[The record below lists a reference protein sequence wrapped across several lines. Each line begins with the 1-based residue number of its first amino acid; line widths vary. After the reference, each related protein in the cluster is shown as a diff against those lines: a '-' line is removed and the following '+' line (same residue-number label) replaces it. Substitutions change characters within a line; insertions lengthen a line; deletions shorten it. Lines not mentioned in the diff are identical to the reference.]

1 MKLEWQILIAL
12 GIDLI
17 LGDPKNFPHPVQWI
31 GALASGL
38 EEWTRKIIKD
48 QYLAGSITVI
58 FTLVITIL
66 TVVITIDGFSRI
78 HPLFGDVISILIL
91 YTTFAVND
99 LRNHAFEVY
108 TALDKGTLQEA
119 REKLSKM
126 VGRDTASLNEEEISR
141 ACVESV
147 AENTVDGITA
157 PLFFAFLAGPV
168 GAMVYKAI
176 NTMDSM
182 FGYKNSRYLLF
193 GSVPARL
200 DDLFNYL
207 PARITAPL
215 TALSAAI
222 LRMNPKKSLKIMWR
236 DGRKH
241 ASPNAGLN
249 EAAVAGALGV
259 QLGGDNFYKGK
270 LSKSPLIGDPEK
282 ALKKEHILSAT
293 RLMLYTSEI
302 FFILFFVLR
311 VVFSS

>member
-12 GIDLI
+12 GIDFI
-17 LGDPKNFPHPVQWI
+17 FGDPKKFPHPVQWI
-31 GALASGL
+31 GALALGL
-38 EEWTRKIIKD
+38 EKWTRKIFKD

-58 FTLVITIL
+58 FTLFITIL
-66 TVVITIDGFSRI
+66 TVGLTIKWFSRI
-78 HPLFGDVISILIL
+78 HPLLGDVISILIL
-91 YTTFAVND
+91 YTTFAIKD

-108 TALDKGTLQEA
+108 TALNKGSLQEA
-119 REKLSKM
+119 RDKLSKM
-126 VGRDTASLNEEEISR
+126 VGRDTSTLNEEEVSR

-168 GAMVYKAI
+168 GAMVYKTI

-215 TALSAAI
+215 TSLSAAI
-222 LRMNPKKSLKIMWR
+222 LKMNPRKSFKVMVR

-259 QLGGDNFYKGK
+259 QLGGDNYYKGE
-270 LSKSPLIGDPEK
+270 LSKGPLIGDPEK
-282 ALKKEHILSAT
+282 ALLKEHILSAT

-311 VVFSS
+311 LVLGR